1 MITVLSLLMGSSSV
15 LSVLTLALLFTGN
28 LWAMAVTAAAA
39 LVLAALA
46 IPSLVQ
52 QEEGEQGQ
60 MGVLGGAER

>member
-39 LVLAALA
+39 LLLAALA

-60 MGVLGGAER
+60 RGALGGAER